1 MIKAVLFD
9 LDGTLVNSLYDLAT
23 STNYALEQMGF
34 KTHTNDEYKYF
45 VGNGMKKL
53 IERALPS
60 EKNDEETFNKCF
72 DIFYSH
78 YKEHFYDKTCYYEG
92 IEELLLKLNEKGIHL
107 CVVSN
112 KQHEMAVTVVRK
124 ILPKVKFH
132 TVSGKQD
139 DYPAKPDNQL
149 TLKII
154 KGMGVKPEE
163 CLFVGDSNVDMQTA
177 LNSGCKSVGVLWGF
191 RTKDELVSSGAMYT
205 VSRASEIYDLIEAEN
220 EF

>member
-9 LDGTLVNSLYDLAT
+9 LDGTLVNSLFDLAT

-34 KTHTNDEYKYF
+34 KTHSNDEYCYF

-60 EKNDEETFNKCF
+60 DKTDEETFNKCF

-78 YKEHFYDKTCYYEG
+78 YKEHFYDKTIAYEG
-92 IEELLLKLNEKGIHL
+92 IEDLLIKLNQKEIML
-107 CVVSN
+107 SVISN
-112 KQHEMAVTVVRK
+112 KQHEMAVTVVEK

-132 TVSGKQD
+132 TVSGKQE

-149 TLKII
+149 TKKII
-154 KGMGVKPEE
+154 ADMGVEPAE
-163 CLFVGDSNVDMQTA
+163 CLFIGDSNVDMQTA

-191 RTKDELVSSGAMYT
+191 RTEEELVNSGAVHI
-205 VSRASEIYDLIEAEN
+205 VSKASEIYDIIEAEN

>member
-9 LDGTLVNSLYDLAT
+9 LDGTLVNSLFDLAT

-34 KTHTNDEYKYF
+34 KTHTNNEYCYF

-60 EKNDEETFNKCF
+60 DKTDEETFNKCF

-78 YKEHFYDKTCYYEG
+78 YKEHFYDKTIAYEG
-92 IEELLLKLNEKGIHL
+92 IEDLLIKLNQKEIML
-107 CVVSN
+107 SVISN
-112 KQHEMAVTVVRK
+112 KQHEMAVTVVEK
-124 ILPKVKFH
+124 IFPKIKFH
-132 TVSGKQD
+132 TVSGKQE

-149 TLKII
+149 TKKII
-154 KGMGVKPEE
+154 ADMGVEPAE
-163 CLFVGDSNVDMQTA
+163 CLFIGDSNVDMQTA

-191 RTKDELVSSGAMYT
+191 RTEEELVNSGAVHI
-205 VSRASEIYDLIEAEN
+205 VSKASEIYDIIEAEN

>member
-34 KTHTNDEYKYF
+34 NPHTNEEYRYL
-45 VGNGMKKL
+45 VGDGMKKL
-53 IERALPS
+53 VERALPG
-60 EKNDEETFNKCF
+60 EKRDDETFNKCF

-78 YKEHFYDKTCYYEG
+78 YKEHYFDKTCAYEG
-92 IEELLLKLNEKGIHL
+92 IEELLSKLDEKGIML
-107 CVVSN
+107 GVISN
-112 KQHEMAVTVVRK
+112 KKHEMAVTVVQK
-124 ILPKVKFH
+124 TFDEGIFH
-132 TVSGKQD
+132 TVSGNQEN
-139 DYPAKPDNQL
+139 YPVKPDPEL

-154 KGMGVKPEE
+154 SDMGVKPNE

-177 LNSGCKSVGVLWGF
+177 LNSGCISVGVLWGF
-191 RTKDELVSSGAMYT
+191 RTEKELLESGAMHI
-205 VSRASEIYDLIEAEN
+205 VKKSSEIYDIIEAEN

>member
-9 LDGTLVNSLYDLAT
+9 LDGTLVNSLFDLAT

-34 KTHTNDEYKYF
+34 KTHTNNEYCYF

-60 EKNDEETFNKCF
+60 DKTDEETFNKCF

-78 YKEHFYDKTCYYEG
+78 YKEHFYDKTIAYEG
-92 IEELLLKLNEKGIHL
+92 IEDLLIKLNQKEIM
-107 CVVSN
+107 VSVISN
-112 KQHEMAVTVVRK
+112 KQHEMAVTVVEK
-124 ILPKVKFH
+124 ILPKIKFH
-132 TVSGKQD
+132 TVSGKQEN
-139 DYPAKPDNQL
+139 YPAKPDNQL

-154 KGMGVKPEE
+154 ANMGVEPAE

-177 LNSGCKSVGVLWGF
+177 LNSGIKSVGVLWGF
-191 RTKDELVSSGAMYT
+191 RTKDELLNSGANYIA
-205 VSRASEIYDLIEAEN
+205 SKASEIYDIIEAEN
-220 EF
+220 EL